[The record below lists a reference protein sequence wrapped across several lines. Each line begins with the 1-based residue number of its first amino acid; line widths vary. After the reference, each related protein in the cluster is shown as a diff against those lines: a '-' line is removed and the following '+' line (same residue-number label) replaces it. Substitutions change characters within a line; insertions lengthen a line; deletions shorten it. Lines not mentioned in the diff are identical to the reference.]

1 MITKIMPMV
10 TTAYGPLNPSRM
22 PNYPPEISILAN
34 GTSPGGTSGNCHPE
48 AKIREQKSDR
58 VIDMPTIIKLGNTGD
73 YMRRLQ
79 RVFARMTVLGLLV
92 IGAMPA
98 AAAEWVPDHVV
109 IVIEENLSV
118 RHLTRELGYLTSLL
132 REGAN
137 FTDAHGIDHPSQPNY
152 LALFSGDTQGTGS
165 EKNRNP
171 DGSHPIVDGRT
182 QVGSNDLVPNTPLT
196 TPNLG
201 AALIAAGRS
210 FVGYSEDLPSVGFT
224 GASHTGPEGSGVDYQ
239 RKHNPWVNWQAAN
252 DKEIGRN
259 QLPST
264 TNLPF
269 TSFPRDDAGFIKL
282 PTVAIVVP
290 NQINDGHGSPAAA
303 KGSNF
308 RLMMN
313 DWLRRN
319 IEPYRRWAM
328 THNSLLIITWDED
341 EDDSM
346 PVTDANGV
354 RIAKRYIN
362 LIPTVMLGQGVVPG
376 TYDQH
381 IDLYSLLRTIEDF
394 YGLKPLAASDAKA
407 LPIRNAFRKP

>member
-1 MITKIMPMV
+1 M
-10 TTAYGPLNPSRM
+10 
-22 PNYPPEISILAN
+22 
-34 GTSPGGTSGNCHPE
+34 H
-48 AKIREQKSDR
+48 
-58 VIDMPTIIKLGNTGD
+58 VIGMPTIIKLGDTGD
-73 YMRRLQ
+73 YMKRLQ
-79 RVFARMTVLGLLV
+79 RVLARMKVLGLLV

-98 AAAEWVPDHVV
+98 SAAEWVPDHVV
-109 IVIEENLSV
+109 IVIEENLSA
-118 RHLTRELGYLTSLL
+118 RHLTAELGYLTSLL

-137 FTDAHGIDHPSQPNY
+137 FTNAHGIDHPSQPNY

-165 EKNRNP
+165 EKKRNP
-171 DGSHPIVDGRT
+171 DGSNPIVNGRT

-269 TSFPRDDAGFIKL
+269 TSFPQDDAGFSKL
-282 PTVAIVVP
+282 PTVAIIVP
-290 NQINDGHGSPAAA
+290 NQINDGHGSSAAA
-303 KGSNF
+303 KGAN
-308 RLMMN
+308 LGLAMD

-319 IEPYRRWAM
+319 IEPYQRWAM

-341 EDDSM
+341 EDELHAGYGCKWRAHREALHQPDPDGHAWARGRARHLRPAHRSLFVAAHDRGFLW
-346 PVTDANGV
+346 PEAAGRRRRQGAADPQRIPQAVT
-354 RIAKRYIN
+354 
-362 LIPTVMLGQGVVPG
+362 
-376 TYDQH
+376 
-381 IDLYSLLRTIEDF
+381 S
-394 YGLKPLAASDAKA
+394 
-407 LPIRNAFRKP
+407 